1 MADKVALVSGANK
14 GIGKEVARQ
23 LGKLGFKV
31 FLGSRDS
38 QRGEA
43 AAEELRKDGVDV
55 EVVQFDVTKQDT
67 IDKALAQIEKS
78 HGHLDVLINNAGIVS
93 DTAPGIETSIEA
105 VEKTMQTNFIGPFSL
120 LKKSVPLL
128 EKAGSARVVNVSSS
142 LGSHNMVAD
151 PNSGF
156 SQFQFLG
163 YCSSKS
169 ALNMLTVIAA
179 NDLSDKN
186 IKVNSICPGY
196 VATDINNHG
205 GHRTVEEGAA
215 IIINMAT
222 LPDDGP
228 TGTYV
233 NDDGTIPW

>member
-78 HGHLDVLINNAGIVS
+78 HGHLDVLINNAGTVS